1 MNPSSP
7 LRRSVH
13 ALPLRAVAY
22 AVIYG
27 VCTLAVHAADLA
39 DVAGA
44 AIPDTIEQRVVVCT
58 ACHGDRGVGG
68 SDPTSAPRLA
78 GQPAAYLMLQLKYF
92 QSGQRKNDAMEYI
105 TQPLTPAYAREI
117 AEYFAGQPMNYRP
130 TAPATATADVM
141 RRGEQVVLLGD
152 PTRGVPSCASCHGN
166 HLTGRAPQI
175 PGLTGLSYEYLR
187 AQLVQWRSHSR
198 AADRPYCM
206 SVVAN
211 RMSETDVQAAAMW
224 LAGRNPADVA
234 SGDAE
239 PPLPEWCVMDA
250 PETAP

>member
-1 MNPSSP
+1 M
-7 LRRSVH
+7 
-13 ALPLRAVAY
+13 ACAAV
-22 AVIYG
+22 YG
-27 VCTLAVHAADLA
+27 ACTLAAHAAQLA
-39 DVAGA
+39 EVARA
-44 AIPDTIEQRVVVCT
+44 AIPDTIEQRVLACT
-58 ACHGDRGVGG
+58 SCHGDRGLGG
-68 SDPTSAPRLA
+68 TEAGSAPRLA

-92 QSGQRKNDAMEYI
+92 QSGQRRNDAMEYI

-117 AEYFAGQPMNYRP
+117 AEYFASQPMSYRP
-130 TAPATATADVM
+130 TAPAAATADVM

-152 PTRGVPSCASCHGN
+152 PSRGVPSCASCHGN
-166 HLTGRAPQI
+166 RLAGRAPQI

-211 RMSETDVQAAAMW
+211 RMSEADVQAAAMW

-250 PETAP
+250 VESAP

>member
-1 MNPSSP
+1 MTC
-7 LRRSVH
+7 
-13 ALPLRAVAY
+13 AA
-22 AVIYG
+22 IYG
-27 VCTLAVHAADLA
+27 SCALAAHAAQLA
-39 DVAGA
+39 EVARA
-44 AIPDTIEQRVVVCT
+44 AIPDTIEQRIIACT
-58 ACHGDRGVGG
+58 SCHGDRGTGG
-68 SDPTSAPRLA
+68 PDAASAPRLA

-92 QSGQRKNDAMEYI
+92 QGGQRKNDAMEYI

-117 AEYFAGQPMNYRP
+117 AEYFARQPMSYRP
-130 TAPATATADVM
+130 TAPATAAGDVM

-152 PTRGVPSCASCHGN
+152 PSRGVPSCASCHGS
-166 HLTGRAPQI
+166 HLTGRQPQI
-175 PGLTGLSYEYLR
+175 PGLTGLSFEYLR

-211 RMSETDVQAAAMW
+211 RMSEADVQAASMW

-250 PETAP
+250 VDTAP